1 MASVAMEVE
10 VAAHT
15 RMDATAADD
24 NSAPAAAP
32 LIAAA
37 ANASPKPLTALTP
50 EIRWHCGPTG
60 LNEAVLSIDF
70 LPAAATP
77 AGAASTTSTVL
88 ATGGADKEIKL
99 WRVRGD
105 LHDHSGLEF
114 VFSLSGH
121 DRSVNCVRF
130 SPNGEFLA
138 SASDDST
145 IILWMRPKSAVEDW
159 AWDKIE
165 SFSDVARTLLA
176 CGHKGDIT
184 DLAWSPDSA
193 FLCSTS
199 VDNSCVIW
207 NAEKGEVEERRKDHT
222 QYVQGVAWD
231 PLNEFLAT
239 EGNDRSCRV
248 YALSGFDPVS
258 RLSAKK
264 IPKKCVSVQTLKT
277 REFPP
282 SALVA
287 KTSESSTP
295 DASGSDPT
303 PSPAAAAD
311 AKQSDSKAAIS
322 DSASSSKQ
330 ASAAEPAAPKH
341 RLFHD
346 DTCPAFARRLTWTPD
361 GSYLL
366 APTGIF
372 RATEAAA
379 PANTVYAFARGN
391 LNEPTLHLPGQEK
404 ASLGVRCSPL
414 LYELRRSTDGSSDSS
429 HPTPNFFQTPHR
441 SIFAVITLNTV
452 VIYDSQHP
460 HPICTLKDLHYA
472 DLTDAS
478 WSSDGQ
484 LLSVSSMD
492 GYLSFI
498 KFQDGFFGAPVPRAA
513 HSEMNKLK
521 MRAMFATPKLARK
534 KQKADAD
541 ANGAAKKKL
550 KAAAPAGRK
559 KADAK
564 APTDAAAAT
573 APAPTP
579 PPAAS
584 GAVVNTLQV
593 RKKRTIAPVLVQPPP
608 AASAASAAQQPT
620 AGGDSEDSASGEPVL
635 L

>member
-1 MASVAMEVE
+1 MASIATEVE
-10 VAAHT
+10 VAVDVRIT
-15 RMDATAADD
+15 DATAADA
-24 NSAPAAAP
+24 SSTPVPVPAAAGVADAP
-32 LIAAA
+32 
-37 ANASPKPLTALTP
+37 PKPLTVLTP

-70 LPAAATP
+70 LPTAGNTGSAAN
-77 AGAASTTSTVL
+77 TVL

-99 WRVRGD
+99 WRVRSD
-105 LHDHSGLEF
+105 LHDHAGLEF

-145 IILWMRPKSAVEDW
+145 IILWTRPKTAAADW
-159 AWDKIE
+159 AWDTIE
-165 SFSDVARTLLA
+165 SFSDVSRTLLA

-207 NAEKGEVEERRKDHT
+207 NAEKGEVAERRKDHT

-264 IPKKCVSVQTLKT
+264 VPKKCVSVQTLKT

-282 SALVA
+282 TAGPKA
-287 KTSESSTP
+287 SENAAP
-295 DASGSDPT
+295 DASNSGAARPT
-303 PSPAAAAD
+303 PSLPTAAD
-311 AKQSDSKAAIS
+311 GTPDSSNNNKQP
-322 DSASSSKQ
+322 SA
-330 ASAAEPAAPKH
+330 AAEPPASKH

-366 APTGIF
+366 APTGLF
-372 RATEAAA
+372 RASEAAA
-379 PANTVYAFARGN
+379 PVNTVYAFARGN
-391 LNEPTLHLPGQEK
+391 LSEPTLHLPGQEK

-414 LYELRRSTDGSSDSS
+414 LYELRS
-429 HPTPNFFQTPHR
+429 PAPNFFQTPLR

-452 VIYDSQHP
+452 VIYDSQVLYYYGD
-460 HPICTLKDLHYA
+460 CCR
-472 DLTDAS
+472 
-478 WSSDGQ
+478 
-484 LLSVSSMD
+484 SVSLQ
-492 GYLSFI
+492 LSGSL
-498 KFQDGFFGAPVPRAA
+498 DSPATVGCLPLACSSRTRSARSRTSTTPTSRTRVGRATG
-513 HSEMNKLK
+513 SC
-521 MRAMFATPKLARK
+521 
-534 KQKADAD
+534 
-541 ANGAAKKKL
+541 
-550 KAAAPAGRK
+550 
-559 KADAK
+559 
-564 APTDAAAAT
+564 
-573 APAPTP
+573 
-579 PPAAS
+579 
-584 GAVVNTLQV
+584 
-593 RKKRTIAPVLVQPPP
+593 
-608 AASAASAAQQPT
+608 
-620 AGGDSEDSASGEPVL
+620 
-635 L
+635 

>member
-1 MASVAMEVE
+1 MVVS
-10 VAAHT
+10 
-15 RMDATAADD
+15 
-24 NSAPAAAP
+24 
-32 LIAAA
+32 
-37 ANASPKPLTALTP
+37 NASEEPTAVDTVASSPVTAGTADASPKLKPLTALTP

-70 LPAAATP
+70 LPGHAAAADDDDGGGGGAGDDATRP
-77 AGAASTTSTVL
+77 ATVL

-145 IILWMRPKSAVEDW
+145 IILWTRPKSAAEDW

-165 SFSDVARTLLA
+165 SFSDVARTLLS

-222 QYVQGVAWD
+222 QYVQGAAWD
-231 PLNEFLAT
+231 PLNEYLAT

-248 YALSGFDPVS
+248 YALNGFDPVS

-264 IPKKCVSVQTLKT
+264 VPKKCVCVQTLKT

-282 SALVA
+282 GAASTTQDT
-287 KTSESSTP
+287 TSLT
-295 DASGSDPT
+295 T
-303 PSPAAAAD
+303 PSVPAQQTPAAAAAAEPKQAD
-311 AKQSDSKAAIS
+311 PNAEPNAKQPAPAAT
-322 DSASSSKQ
+322 
-330 ASAAEPAAPKH
+330 EPAAPKH
-341 RLFHD
+341 RLFLD

-366 APTGIF
+366 APTGTF
-372 RATEAAA
+372 RATEAASA
-379 PANTVYAFARGN
+379 VNTVYAFARGN

-414 LYELRRSTDGSSDSS
+414 LYELRRGASSSEK
-429 HPTPNFFQTPHR
+429 PAPNFFQTPFR

-452 VIYDSQHP
+452 VIYDTQVGAR
-460 HPICTLKDLHYA
+460 LLLLQVVVV
-472 DLTDAS
+472 LTPCLVARV
-478 WSSDGQ
+478 
-484 LLSVSSMD
+484 VSSR
-492 GYLSFI
+492 ST
-498 KFQDGFFGAPVPRAA
+498 RTR
-513 HSEMNKLK
+513 S
-521 MRAMFATPKLARK
+521 AR
-534 KQKADAD
+534 
-541 ANGAAKKKL
+541 
-550 KAAAPAGRK
+550 
-559 KADAK
+559 
-564 APTDAAAAT
+564 
-573 APAPTP
+573 
-579 PPAAS
+579 S
-584 GAVVNTLQV
+584 
-593 RKKRTIAPVLVQPPP
+593 RTSTTQ
-608 AASAASAAQQPT
+608 T
-620 AGGDSEDSASGEPVL
+620 
-635 L
+635 